1 MKKKKDNKVPA
12 KWVVARS
19 IYNSTDYEVWAICSS
34 EEECKEYI
42 SNNIPFTTD
51 REEFFYFKR
60 S

>member
-34 EEECKEYI
+34 EKECKEYI
-42 SNNIPFTTD
+42 SNLPMTNKED
-51 REEFFYFKR
+51 FFYFQEV
-60 S
+60 